1 MDVGLEIHAAMPLD
15 RAVEQGPH
23 RGLVGDVGRG
33 RVEHP
38 GQLGAAFGDRG
49 QGVVVAA
56 GQHQGPAVAGQGVG
70 DRRPD
75 AAAGAGDDHDPRRRV
90 GPILPVSVWKHASM
104 EYPPLPP
111 DRWPDAPGRYP
122 DPAVRV
128 LDPRFD
134 RCRLHNAAV
143 ERIATGC
150 RWVEGPVWFGD
161 HRCLVWS
168 DIPNNRMLRWDEATG
183 AVTLFRS
190 PSNYANGN
198 TRDRQGR
205 LVSCEHL
212 TRRVTRTEHDGSIT
226 VLIDRFDGK
235 PLNAPNDVVV
245 ASDGSVWFTDP
256 GYGIMSDYE
265 GRRAAFEL
273 PTAVYRLDPDRG
285 RVEPVVHNLERPNGL
300 CFSPDESRLYVVDSG
315 SEPRSIHVY
324 DVTQG
329 RVGAGRRFVDM
340 SPGSS
345 DGIRCDAEGN
355 LWAAAGGGGDGYDG
369 VQVFAPDGTR
379 IGQIVLPE
387 TCANLCF
394 GGSARNRLFMAASRS
409 VYAVYLNTTGA

>member
-1 MDVGLEIHAAMPLD
+1 
-15 RAVEQGPH
+15 
-23 RGLVGDVGRG
+23 
-33 RVEHP
+33 
-38 GQLGAAFGDRG
+38 
-49 QGVVVAA
+49 
-56 GQHQGPAVAGQGVG
+56 
-70 DRRPD
+70 
-75 AAAGAGDDHDPRRRV
+75 
-90 GPILPVSVWKHASM
+90 M

-122 DPAVRV
+122 DPAVRA

-143 ERIATGC
+143 ERLATGY

-168 DIPNNRMLRWDEATG
+168 DIPGNRMLRWDEATG
-183 AVTLFRS
+183 VVTPFRS
-190 PSNYANGN
+190 PADFANGH

-256 GYGIMSDYE
+256 GYGILSDYE
-265 GRRAAFEL
+265 GRRAALEL
-273 PTAVYRLDPDRG
+273 PTAVYRLDPERG
-285 RVEPVVHNLERPNGL
+285 DAEPVVQDLERPNGL
-300 CFSPDESRLYVVDSG
+300 CFAPGESRLYVVDSG
-315 SEPRSIHVY
+315 STPRSIHVY
-324 DVTQG
+324 DVAEG
-329 RVGAGRRFVDM
+329 RVGAGRRFADM

-345 DGIRCDAEGN
+345 DGIRCDTEGN
-355 LWAAAGGGGDGYDG
+355 LWASAGGGGDGYDG
-369 VQVFAPDGTR
+369 VHVFAPDGTL
-379 IGQIVLPE
+379 IGQVLLPE
-387 TCANLCF
+387 ACANLCF
-394 GGSARNRLFMAASRS
+394 GGVAGNRLFMAASRS
-409 VYAVYLNTTGA
+409 IYALYVNATGA

>member
-1 MDVGLEIHAAMPLD
+1 
-15 RAVEQGPH
+15 
-23 RGLVGDVGRG
+23 
-33 RVEHP
+33 
-38 GQLGAAFGDRG
+38 
-49 QGVVVAA
+49 
-56 GQHQGPAVAGQGVG
+56 
-70 DRRPD
+70 
-75 AAAGAGDDHDPRRRV
+75 
-90 GPILPVSVWKHASM
+90 M

-143 ERIATGC
+143 ERLATGY

-168 DIPNNRMLRWDEATG
+168 DIPGNRMLRWDEATG
-183 AVTLFRS
+183 VVTPFRS
-190 PSNYANGN
+190 PADFANGH

-256 GYGIMSDYE
+256 GYGILSDYE
-265 GRRAAFEL
+265 GRRAALEL
-273 PTAVYRLDPDRG
+273 PTAVYRLDPERG
-285 RVEPVVHNLERPNGL
+285 DAEPVVQDLERPNGL
-300 CFSPDESRLYVVDSG
+300 CFAPGESRLYVVDSG
-315 SEPRSIHVY
+315 STPGSIHVY
-324 DVTQG
+324 DVAEG
-329 RVGAGRRFVDM
+329 RVGAGRRFADM

-345 DGIRCDAEGN
+345 DGIRCDSEGN
-355 LWAAAGGGGDGYDG
+355 LWASAGGGGDGYDG
-369 VQVFAPDGTR
+369 VHVFAPDGTL
-379 IGQIVLPE
+379 IGQVLLPE
-387 TCANLCF
+387 ACANLCF
-394 GGSARNRLFMAASRS
+394 GGAAGNRLFMAASRS
-409 VYAVYLNTTGA
+409 IYALYVNATGA

>member
-1 MDVGLEIHAAMPLD
+1 
-15 RAVEQGPH
+15 
-23 RGLVGDVGRG
+23 
-33 RVEHP
+33 
-38 GQLGAAFGDRG
+38 
-49 QGVVVAA
+49 
-56 GQHQGPAVAGQGVG
+56 
-70 DRRPD
+70 
-75 AAAGAGDDHDPRRRV
+75 
-90 GPILPVSVWKHASM
+90 M

-122 DPAVRV
+122 DPAVRA

-143 ERIATGC
+143 ERLATGY

-168 DIPNNRMLRWDEATG
+168 DIPGNRMLRWDEATG
-183 AVTLFRS
+183 VVTPFRS
-190 PSNYANGN
+190 PADFANGH

-256 GYGIMSDYE
+256 GYGILSDYE
-265 GRRAAFEL
+265 GRRAALEL
-273 PTAVYRLDPDRG
+273 PTAVYRLDPERG
-285 RVEPVVHNLERPNGL
+285 DTEPVVQDLERPNGL
-300 CFSPDESRLYVVDSG
+300 CFAPGESRLYVVDSG
-315 SEPRSIHVY
+315 STPGSIQVY
-324 DVTQG
+324 DVAEG
-329 RVGAGRRFVDM
+329 RVGAGRRFADT

-345 DGIRCDAEGN
+345 DGIRCDTEGN
-355 LWAAAGGGGDGYDG
+355 LWASAGGGGDGYDG
-369 VQVFAPDGTR
+369 VHVFAPDGTL
-379 IGQIVLPE
+379 IGQVLLPE
-387 TCANLCF
+387 ACANLCF
-394 GGSARNRLFMAASRS
+394 GGAAGNRLFMAASRS
-409 VYAVYLNTTGA
+409 IYALYVNATGA

>member
-1 MDVGLEIHAAMPLD
+1 
-15 RAVEQGPH
+15 
-23 RGLVGDVGRG
+23 
-33 RVEHP
+33 
-38 GQLGAAFGDRG
+38 
-49 QGVVVAA
+49 
-56 GQHQGPAVAGQGVG
+56 
-70 DRRPD
+70 
-75 AAAGAGDDHDPRRRV
+75 
-90 GPILPVSVWKHASM
+90 M

-122 DPAVRV
+122 DPAVRA

-143 ERIATGC
+143 ERLATGY

-168 DIPNNRMLRWDEATG
+168 DIPGNRMLRWDEATG
-183 AVTLFRS
+183 VVTPFRS
-190 PSNYANGN
+190 PADFANGH

-256 GYGIMSDYE
+256 GYGILSDYE
-265 GRRAAFEL
+265 GRRAALEL
-273 PTAVYRLDPDRG
+273 PTAVYRLDPERG
-285 RVEPVVHNLERPNGL
+285 DAEPVVQDLERPNGL
-300 CFSPDESRLYVVDSG
+300 CFAPGESRLYVVDSG
-315 SEPRSIHVY
+315 STPRSIHVY
-324 DVTQG
+324 DVAEG
-329 RVGAGRRFVDM
+329 RVGAGRRFADM

-345 DGIRCDAEGN
+345 DGIRCDSEGN
-355 LWAAAGGGGDGYDG
+355 LWASAGGGGDGYDG
-369 VQVFAPDGTR
+369 VHVFAPDGTL
-379 IGQIVLPE
+379 IGQVLLPE
-387 TCANLCF
+387 ACANLCF
-394 GGSARNRLFMAASRS
+394 GGAAGNRLFMAASRS
-409 VYAVYLNTTGA
+409 IYALYVNATGA

>member
-1 MDVGLEIHAAMPLD
+1 
-15 RAVEQGPH
+15 
-23 RGLVGDVGRG
+23 
-33 RVEHP
+33 
-38 GQLGAAFGDRG
+38 
-49 QGVVVAA
+49 
-56 GQHQGPAVAGQGVG
+56 
-70 DRRPD
+70 
-75 AAAGAGDDHDPRRRV
+75 
-90 GPILPVSVWKHASM
+90 M

-143 ERIATGC
+143 ERLATGY

-168 DIPNNRMLRWDEATG
+168 DIPGNRMLRWDEATG
-183 AVTLFRS
+183 VVTPFRS
-190 PSNYANGN
+190 PADFANGH

-256 GYGIMSDYE
+256 GYGILSDYE
-265 GRRAAFEL
+265 GRRAALEL
-273 PTAVYRLDPDRG
+273 PTAVYRLDPERG
-285 RVEPVVHNLERPNGL
+285 DAEPVVQDLERPNGL
-300 CFSPDESRLYVVDSG
+300 CFAPGESRLYVVDSG
-315 SEPRSIHVY
+315 STPGSIHVY
-324 DVTQG
+324 DVAEG
-329 RVGAGRRFVDM
+329 RVGAGRRFADM

-345 DGIRCDAEGN
+345 DGIRCDTEGN
-355 LWAAAGGGGDGYDG
+355 LWASAGGGGDGYDG
-369 VQVFAPDGTR
+369 VHVFAPDGTL
-379 IGQIVLPE
+379 IGQVLLPE
-387 TCANLCF
+387 ACANLCF
-394 GGSARNRLFMAASRS
+394 GGAAGNRLFMAASRS
-409 VYAVYLNTTGA
+409 IYALYVNATGA

>member
-1 MDVGLEIHAAMPLD
+1 MV
-15 RAVEQGPH
+15 
-23 RGLVGDVGRG
+23 
-33 RVEHP
+33 
-38 GQLGAAFGDRG
+38 
-49 QGVVVAA
+49 
-56 GQHQGPAVAGQGVG
+56 
-70 DRRPD
+70 
-75 AAAGAGDDHDPRRRV
+75 
-90 GPILPVSVWKHASM
+90 
-104 EYPPLPP
+104 YPPLP

-143 ERIATGC
+143 EQIATGF
-150 RWVEGPVWFGD
+150 RWAEGPVWFGD

-183 AVTLFRS
+183 AVTVFRS
-190 PSNYANGN
+190 PSNYANGH
-198 TRDRQGR
+198 TRDGQGR
-205 LVSCEHL
+205 LISCEHL

-226 VLIDRFDGK
+226 VLIDRVDGK
-235 PLNAPNDVVV
+235 RLNAPNDVVV

-256 GYGIMSDYE
+256 GYGIMSNYE

-273 PTAVYRLDPDRG
+273 PPAVYRLDPDQG
-285 RVEPVVHNLERPNGL
+285 RAEPIVQDLERPNGL
-300 CFSPDESRLYVVDSG
+300 CFAPGESRLYVVDSG

-324 DVTQG
+324 DVVDG
-329 RVGAGRRFVDM
+329 RVGTGRRFVDM

-345 DGIRCDAEGN
+345 DGIRCDTDGN

-369 VQVFAPDGTR
+369 VHVFAPDGTV

-387 TCANLCF
+387 VCANLCF
-394 GGSARNRLFMAASRS
+394 GGNARNRLFMAASRS
-409 VYAVYLNTTGA
+409 IYAVYVNATGA

>member
-1 MDVGLEIHAAMPLD
+1 
-15 RAVEQGPH
+15 
-23 RGLVGDVGRG
+23 
-33 RVEHP
+33 
-38 GQLGAAFGDRG
+38 
-49 QGVVVAA
+49 
-56 GQHQGPAVAGQGVG
+56 
-70 DRRPD
+70 
-75 AAAGAGDDHDPRRRV
+75 
-90 GPILPVSVWKHASM
+90 M

-143 ERIATGC
+143 ERIATGY

-168 DIPNNRMLRWDEATG
+168 DIPGNRMLRWDEATG
-183 AVTLFRS
+183 VVTPFRS
-190 PSNYANGN
+190 PADFANGH

-256 GYGIMSDYE
+256 GYGILSDYE
-265 GRRAAFEL
+265 GRRAALEL
-273 PTAVYRLDPDRG
+273 PTAVYRLDPERG
-285 RVEPVVHNLERPNGL
+285 DAEPVVQDLERPNGL
-300 CFSPDESRLYVVDSG
+300 CFAPGESRLYVVDSG
-315 SEPRSIHVY
+315 STPRSIHVY
-324 DVTQG
+324 DVAEG
-329 RVGAGRRFVDM
+329 RVGAGRRFADT

-345 DGIRCDAEGN
+345 DGIRCDTEGN
-355 LWAAAGGGGDGYDG
+355 LWASAGGGGDGYDG
-369 VQVFAPDGTR
+369 VHVFAPDGTL
-379 IGQIVLPE
+379 IGQVLLPE
-387 TCANLCF
+387 ACANLCF
-394 GGSARNRLFMAASRS
+394 GGVAGNRLFMAASRS
-409 VYAVYLNTTGA
+409 IYALYVNATGA